1 MSDDILWEKKMDIE
15 KAYPTNN
22 FKRQWLG
29 VKGNNNMECSP
40 FMLLSVHKL
49 RNQILS
55 IMIGIG

>member
-1 MSDDILWEKKMDIE
+1 
-15 KAYPTNN
+15 
-22 FKRQWLG
+22 
-29 VKGNNNMECSP
+29 MECSP